1 MNGIFR
7 WRLPELFFFSHPL
20 FFFFQTLCLGYYLE
34 FLLFKAVCSQFSFVI
49 RTWEKFHLITLQDLR
64 YVFVFLGFLTLL
76 ANFGLVAPIPDGIR
90 VLGVETPLR
99 T

>member
-7 WRLPELFFFSHPL
+7 WRLPKLFFFSHPL
-20 FFFFQTLCLGYYLE
+20 FFTQTLCLGYYLE